1 MMKNSPLFAGLV
13 YAVAFMLAGTFLA
26 SLVMLGTNIPEKSWL
41 GATLFI
47 HGIAMLAG
55 GVVSGRRSGSK
66 GWYHGGMLGAI
77 YTVVVW
83 IIGFLA
89 YDAGFSKEM
98 LGLAAVALLAGAL
111 GGMIGINLKK

>member
-13 YAVAFMLAGTFLA
+13 YAVAFMLAGTLLA
-26 SLVMLGTNIPEKSWL
+26 SLVLLGTNIPEKSWL

-47 HGIAMLAG
+47 HGVALLIG
-55 GVVSGRRSGSK
+55 GAVSGKRSGSK
-66 GWYHGGMLGAI
+66 GWYHGGLLGAM

-83 IIGFLA
+83 MIGFLA
-89 YDAGFSKEM
+89 YDASFSKEM
-98 LGLAAVALLAGAL
+98 LVLAVVGLLAGAL